1 MAELALGAGVFCAEA
16 WSRVSE
22 LVAAI
27 VDHPFNIALAAGVLE
42 PATFAFYMVQD
53 SYYLRGFSR
62 ALATAAVRA
71 PCPADSALW
80 LASAN
85 RAIAMEPEL
94 HRNWLTAYGLGAGAA
109 STSGTG
115 GASGA
120 LHDPQAQHLESVA
133 GAAQIEISLSCLA
146 YSSWVEATALTSP
159 YPVIAASLLPCFW
172 VYEHVGLAVQER
184 APERADHPYRQ
195 WITAYASTEFAGA
208 AAATRAATERAGAG
222 TTALVREAMLDAFA
236 RATELEWLFWDS
248 AWRREQWPTKRWRR
262 QPS

>member
-27 VDHPFNIALAAGVLE
+27 VDHPFNIALAAGDLE

-94 HRNWLTAYGLGAGAA
+94 HRNWLTAYGL
-109 STSGTG
+109 
-115 GASGA
+115 
-120 LHDPQAQHLESVA
+120 AQHLESVA

-195 WITAYASTEFAGA
+195 WITAYASTEFAEA
-208 AAATRAATERAGAG
+208 AAAARAATERAGAG